1 MPGADAARLGD
12 PITTGH
18 GCDGTST
25 IDTTGNLQSTV
36 FINNKIAAVLGD
48 PIKVHDI
55 PVDGACKP
63 HSATVVGSSEKVFFK
78 NIKAARV
85 GDAADAGEITQGS
98 LDVIIG

>member
-18 GCDGTST
+18 ACTANST

-36 FINNKIAAVLGD
+36 FINNIIAAVLGD

-55 PVDGACKP
+55 LVNGACKP
-63 HSATVVGSSEKVFFK
+63 HSATVVGSSEKVKFQGYY
-78 NIKAARV
+78 AARV
-85 GDAADAGEITQGS
+85 GDAADAGVITEGS
-98 LDVIIG
+98 PDVIIG